1 MRRNTFLAMVLVLL
15 AAPAFAEVCY
25 NPTSGVCAPNI
36 FGQCPE
42 GTVAQAECPPATL
55 GFCYNEATAACGP
68 SSIFG
73 GTCPADFVAVAACP
87 TAPPAAT
94 PVPTVVPTPTPKPAL
109 LDRIKITLSSK
120 LVLKLL
126 GFFALMVTFIQ
137 AVKKILEKVKDWE
150 WLLKM
155 VPQLGIVI
163 NFLAHGI
170 GPIVLNALL
179 TFAVGAPAVLADS
192 VVTLGEVI
200 TLIGLVVGNDV
211 FYRMIRDWL
220 GIFPKG
226 DAA

>member
-1 MRRNTFLAMVLVLL
+1 MRRYAFLVLALALL
-15 AAPAFAEVCY
+15 AAPAAAEVCY
-25 NPTSGVCAPNI
+25 NPTTGACGPNI
-36 FGQCPE
+36 FGECPE
-42 GTVAQAECPPATL
+42 GFVAQAECPSATL
-55 GFCYNEATAACGP
+55 SYCYNEATAACGP

-87 TAPPAAT
+87 TAPPVAT

-120 LVLKLL
+120 LVLKLV

-137 AVKKILEKVKDWE
+137 AIKKVLEKVKDWE
-150 WLLKM
+150 WLIRM
-155 VPQLGIVI
+155 IPSLGVVI

-179 TFAVGAPAVLADS
+179 TLAVSAPAVLADS

-211 FYRMIRDWL
+211 FYRLIRDWL